1 MNVNLAYGRGQLTVA
16 LPDDRTT
23 IIAPSNNPGL
33 PDEKDAVISALQ
45 DPMGAPP
52 LREFLHGARRVCS
65 AFTDL
70 TRATP
75 NERIIPWLLEHLQG
89 VVPGRNITLLNQL
102 GTHRPNTRAELEK
115 MLTPKVTANYRAL
128 NHEPENP
135 DALVQLGTTRDG
147 TPALLNRHLAEADV
161 RVITGFIEPHFFA
174 GFSGGPKGIMPGCA
188 GLKTVMSNHWAKNI
202 GHPRAPFGITEGNPL
217 WEELRDIALLIG
229 PSFLLDVSLNEQNEV
244 TGVFAGDLL

>member
-1 MNVNLAYGRGQLTVA
+1 MKVNLAYGQGHLTVD
-16 LPDDRTT
+16 LPDDRATV
-23 IIAPSNNPGL
+23 IEPSHNPGL
-33 PDEKDAVISALQ
+33 PDERNAVIGALQ
-45 DPMGAPP
+45 KPI
-52 LREFLHGARRVCS
+52 GARPIRELIKPTDRVCI

-102 GTHRPNTRAELEK
+102 GTHRPNTRAELAK

-174 GFSGGPKGIMPGCA
+174 GFSGGPKMIAPGLA
-188 GLKTVMSNHWAKNI
+188 AIETVLS
-202 GHPRAPFGITEGNPL
+202 
-217 WEELRDIALLIG
+217 
-229 PSFLLDVSLNEQNEV
+229 
-244 TGVFAGDLL
+244 